1 VRALIVGA
9 SAGVGRALSELLA
22 ARGYDLVLLS
32 SDDHD
37 LLALAAHL
45 RLMHG
50 VQVTGIAADASQP
63 ESCLEQVKSAIETFR
78 VFDSVFF
85 PIGASRTDDRGLLSL
100 SEAQSLLNVNLVT
113 VVGVTSY
120 VLPRM
125 LEARQGT
132 LVGFGSVAAIRGR
145 GSNVVYAAAKRGL
158 MSYFESLQH
167 LTSHTGVHVHFYQL
181 GYVATQQSFGKRL
194 LFSPATPERI
204 AETVVRNLGQD
215 RTLTFLPGY
224 WAFIARI
231 VSNLPWPIFK
241 RLDF

>member
-1 VRALIVGA
+1 MRALIVGA
-9 SAGVGRALSELLA
+9 SAGVGRALSESLA
-22 ARGYDLVLLS
+22 ARGYDLVLLA
-32 SDDHD
+32 SDARD
-37 LLALAAHL
+37 LGAQAVHL
-45 RLMHG
+45 RLVYG

-63 ESCLEQVKSAIETFR
+63 EVCLEQVKSAIETFR

-85 PIGASRTDDRGLLSL
+85 PIGASRTDDGGLLPL
-100 SEAQSLLNVNLVT
+100 VEAQRLLNVNLVT
-113 VVGVTSY
+113 VVGVIGY
-120 VLPRM
+120 VLPSM
-125 LEARQGT
+125 LEAGGGT

-167 LTSHTGVHVHFYQL
+167 LTAHTGVRVHFYQL
-181 GYVATQQSFGKRL
+181 GYVATQQSFGKRM
-194 LFSPATPERI
+194 LFSPATPQRI
-204 AETVVRNLGQD
+204 AKTVVRNLGQD
-215 RTLTFLPGY
+215 RIFTFLPGY